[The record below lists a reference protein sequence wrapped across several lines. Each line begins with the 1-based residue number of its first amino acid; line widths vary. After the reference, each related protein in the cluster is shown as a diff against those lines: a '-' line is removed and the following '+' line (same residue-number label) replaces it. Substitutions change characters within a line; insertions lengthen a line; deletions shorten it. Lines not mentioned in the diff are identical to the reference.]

1 MEGSLPA
8 LEGWANFY
16 VIIGSSAAG
25 LTGLTFVVIALVSDA
40 HIVRMS
46 GLRAFVTPI
55 VMHFGAALWIAALL
69 CIPGHSAASLAACMI
84 VTGAI
89 LTAYGVATTYRMY
102 RGRKAYRP
110 VIEDWIWNAVLPTLC
125 YLALLVAGALALRHV
140 AAALYL
146 VGASA
151 LTLLFIGV
159 HNAWDLAVWI
169 TVERPGAQAQQEAA
183 PSSPSAAT
191 TASTS
196 DARPVA
202 PPGSAATPG
211 DT

>member
-1 MEGSLPA
+1 MEGSLPV

-55 VMHFGAALWIAALL
+55 VMHFGAAIWI
-69 CIPGHSAASLAACMI
+69 
-84 VTGAI
+84 
-89 LTAYGVATTYRMY
+89 
-102 RGRKAYRP
+102 
-110 VIEDWIWNAVLPTLC
+110 AVLPTLC
-125 YLALLVAGALALRHV
+125 YLALLMAGALALRHAV
-140 AAALYL
+140 AALYL

-191 TASTS
+191 TTSAS
-196 DARPVA
+196 DAKPAA
-202 PPGSAATPG
+202 PPGS
-211 DT
+211 

>member
-1 MEGSLPA
+1 
-8 LEGWANFY
+8 
-16 VIIGSSAAG
+16 
-25 LTGLTFVVIALVSDA
+25 
-40 HIVRMS
+40 
-46 GLRAFVTPI
+46 
-55 VMHFGAALWIAALL
+55 
-69 CIPGHSAASLAACMI
+69 MI
-84 VTGAI
+84 LTGAI
-89 LTAYGVATTYRMY
+89 LTAYVVATSYRMY

-125 YLALLVAGALALRHV
+125 YLALLAAGALALRHA

-191 TASTS
+191 TTSAS
-196 DARPVA
+196 DAKPAA
-202 PPGSAATPG
+202 PPGSAATPA